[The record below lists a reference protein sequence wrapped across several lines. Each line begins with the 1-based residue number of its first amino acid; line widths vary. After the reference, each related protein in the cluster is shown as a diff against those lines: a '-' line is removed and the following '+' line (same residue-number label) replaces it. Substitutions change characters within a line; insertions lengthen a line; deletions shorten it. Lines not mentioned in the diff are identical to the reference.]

1 MYVNIDVTAV
11 SGCQISSN
19 VYRATGAC
27 TGTQVSCVFG
37 APLDDLHNL
46 TGLTVGDLYYV
57 QVCYPVGGPC
67 GNTGSAQFCIDVGIP
82 DVPCNTCSGPCGT
95 AQGFP
100 TPPTIPD
107 VVADCET
114 APFAPPLQPGAP
126 QRFCYD
132 FFATATTVNFNV
144 IITSDCPAGGNV
156 TNFSWELYNDPACGA
171 AIQSGV
177 LPNLTFNGL
186 TIGNAYVFCYT
197 FNVPSVCTHTQ
208 HCPYFV
214 GATTPLP
221 VTWLD
226 VDATLEGMSK
236 VLVSWSTASE
246 RNNDHFSIERSLDAL
261 SFETIGRVDGQGDSF
276 VTSHYFFLDR
286 DPHTGVSYYRVK
298 QTDRDGSYEHSRTV
312 SVEYTPPHS
321 TFIVSPNPVQ
331 GDGILTLDM
340 GSEAIVTLEMRDAA
354 GRMVQTRPL
363 QLTAGTNSFPL
374 GIGTLAEGMYLLSI
388 VSRDE
393 RRSLRVIK
401 E

>member
-1 MYVNIDVTAV
+1 MYVNVDVTAV

-19 VYRATGAC
+19 VYRATSVC
-27 TGTQVSCVFG
+27 VGTQVSCVFG

-57 QVCYPVGGPC
+57 QVCYPLGGIC
-67 GNTGSAQFCIDVGIP
+67 GNNGSAQFCIDVGIP
-82 DVPCNTCSGPCGT
+82 EDPCDTCSDPCGT

-100 TPPTIPD
+100 TPPTIPE

-114 APFAPPLQPGAP
+114 DLFVPPLYPGTP
-126 QRFCYD
+126 YRFCYD
-132 FFATATTVNFNV
+132 FFASATTVNFNV
-144 IITSDCPAGGNV
+144 IITSDCPVGGNV
-156 TNFSWELYNDPACGA
+156 TTFSWELYNDPACGA

-186 TIGNAYVFCYT
+186 TVGNAYVFCYT
-197 FNVPSVCTHTQ
+197 FNVPSVCSHVQ

-226 VDATLEGMSK
+226 VDAK
-236 VLVSWSTASE
+236 VQGNGNVGVSWSTASE
-246 RNNDHFSIERSLDAL
+246 RNNDYFSIERSLDAL

-276 VTSHYFFLDR
+276 VTSHYLFLDH
-286 DPHTGVSYYRVK
+286 DPHPGVSYYRVK
-298 QTDRDGSYEHSRTV
+298 QVDRDGSYDHSRTV
-312 SVEYTPPHS
+312 SVEFTPSHS

-340 GSEAIVTLEMRDAA
+340 GSEETLIMEMRDAA
-354 GRMVQTRPL
+354 GRIVRTRPL
-363 QLTAGTNSFPL
+363 QLPAGTNSIPL
-374 GIGTLAEGMYLLSI
+374 DIAPLAEGMYLLSI
-388 VSRDE
+388 VSQDE
-393 RRSLRVIK
+393 RRSLRVVK